1 MNYKLAAHTS
11 TALHPF
17 CNFPEM
23 ASAGR
28 RTNCAKITL
37 LSNCTPSP
45 LTRRGQG
52 EAEMASAGRRTNC
65 AKITLLSNCTPSPLT
80 RRGQGEVE
88 MASAGRQ
95 TNCAKILSAMN
106 KTEHNHLY
114 FKL

>member
-1 MNYKLAAHTS
+1 MNYKLPLRAS
-11 TALHPF
+11 TAFHPC

-23 ASAGR
+23 TSAGW

-52 EAEMASAGRRTNC
+52 EVEMASTGWLTNC

-88 MASAGRQ
+88 MASAGWR
-95 TNCAKILSAMN
+95 TNCAKILSAM
-106 KTEHNHLY
+106 K
-114 FKL
+114 